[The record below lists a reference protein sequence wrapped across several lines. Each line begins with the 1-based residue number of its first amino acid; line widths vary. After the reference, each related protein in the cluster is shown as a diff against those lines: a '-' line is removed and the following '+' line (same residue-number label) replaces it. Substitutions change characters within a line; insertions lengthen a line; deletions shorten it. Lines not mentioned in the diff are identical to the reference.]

1 MRALIIATFRHEELA
16 AAQPLTVVLGDLAT
30 APGVRRLTLAPLSRD
45 AVGQLARGTTA
56 DVDELY
62 RTTGGNP
69 FFVTEVLGA
78 RSRGV
83 PQTVHELARAWP
95 GPPSAR
101 PRKRE
106 ALERPAKQAAGA
118 RRRPR
123 RGPSSRRPGDAPEG
137 APARAPCRA
146 GAPAGKG
153 WGGDRR
159 RPSRPERSPAW
170 RRSSVV
176 LPTPAF
182 PLTSTSEPPPVA
194 AASMPCRS
202 AASCSSRSSTDM
214 QSLNQLMQAK
224 HAVFHG

>member
-95 GPPSAR
+95 GPAQCTSSKTR
-101 PRKRE
+101 SIG
-106 ALERPAKQAAGA
+106 AAGEASRWSTAAATSRPELEAA
-118 RRRPR
+118 RRCSRGSPSPGAMSS
-123 RGPSSRRPGDAPEG
+123 RGPSGEG
-137 APARAPCRA
+137 VGR
-146 GAPAGKG
+146 G
-153 WGGDRR
+153 
-159 RPSRPERSPAW
+159 SQ
-170 RRSSVV
+170 
-176 LPTPAF
+176 TPV
-182 PLTSTSEPPPVA
+182 TT
-194 AASMPCRS
+194 
-202 AASCSSRSSTDM
+202 
-214 QSLNQLMQAK
+214 
-224 HAVFHG
+224 